1 VIDEILAAGRRGGE
15 PGWQLPMWPEY
26 RDQIKSDVA
35 DMKNVGGRGAGTIT
49 AALFLAE
56 FTQDYKWA
64 HLDIAGTA
72 YSETDLISLP
82 RGPTGVPVRT
92 FVEFVR
98 GRVR

>member
-1 VIDEILAAGRRGGE
+1 
-15 PGWQLPMWPEY
+15 
-26 RDQIKSDVA
+26 
-35 DMKNVGGRGAGTIT
+35 MKNSGSRGAGAIT

-72 YSETDLISLP
+72 YTETDLVVLP